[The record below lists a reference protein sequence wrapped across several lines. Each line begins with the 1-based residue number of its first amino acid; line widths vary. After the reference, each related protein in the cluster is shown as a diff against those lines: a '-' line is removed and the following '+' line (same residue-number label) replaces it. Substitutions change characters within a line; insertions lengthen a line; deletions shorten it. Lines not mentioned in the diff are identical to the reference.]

1 MDVKTLQTLEFDKI
15 LKRLAGFTQN
25 EKVQARILSL
35 TPETDIARAQ
45 SLQKETTEAAGV
57 LLRRGTPPGF
67 SVSDVSGAM
76 MRTERGGAMS
86 MAEFLKLA
94 SALAV
99 SRRLKAYITEDKPGE
114 GTYVRSL
121 ADSIENLK
129 QVETE
134 IGDKIIGE
142 DEMADGASPA
152 LFAIR
157 KSIKTHASKVRDT
170 LNSYITSTKVQKF
183 LQESIV
189 TMRGDRYVIPVKA
202 EHKGEIKGIVHD
214 ASASGST
221 VFIEPASV
229 VELTNEIAALK
240 AKEKEE
246 MERILYELS
255 GFVSEF
261 KDPILANYNTV
272 FELDFIFCKARLSI
286 EDKAVEPELN
296 QDGVIV
302 IKKGRHPLLDKEKVV
317 PIDISLGETY
327 DTLVITGPNT
337 GGKTV
342 SLKTLGLFTVMA
354 QAGLHINAASG
365 SSIAVFDN
373 VFADIGDEQSIEQ
386 SLSTFSSHIVKL
398 VNILEN
404 VTKNSLVLTDE
415 LGAGT
420 DPQEGAALAV
430 SIIEYLRNFG
440 ARVAATTHYSEL
452 KMYALSTEGVENAS
466 CEFDVATLSPT
477 YKLMIGVPG
486 KSNAFAISK
495 KLGMN
500 AAVIENAKQR
510 IGAENVKLEDVIASL
525 EENRKK
531 AEADRALAENASRD
545 ARIFKENMKKERENL
560 EENKAKILQEARAE
574 ALAILESAKEQ
585 SQELMREL
593 REIKSSAAYKE
604 AMEKSERAKELL
616 RKEAEKL
623 KEQAA
628 SGKPKVRTLKHVKLG
643 ETVHVLS
650 MNLDASVLSE
660 PDKKGNLFVQA
671 GIMKIK
677 TNLNDLTKAEPPKEK
692 KTAQKQIAASFKT
705 SKQTTATME
714 TDVRGMTLDE
724 AILVVDKFI
733 DDCYLASLHE
743 VTIIHGKGTGVL
755 RQGIGEFL
763 RRHPTVSSYR
773 AGRYGEGEAGVTV
786 VTLKDK

>member
-1 MDVKTLQTLEFDKI
+1 MDVKTLQTLEFHKI

-25 EKVQARILSL
+25 EKVQTRILTL
-35 TPETDIARAQ
+35 VPETDIACVKR
-45 SLQKETTEAAGV
+45 LQQETTEAVGV

-67 SVSDVSGAM
+67 SVSDVSGAI

-94 SALAV
+94 NALAV

-114 GTYVRSL
+114 GTYIRSL

-214 ASASGST
+214 ASSSGST

-246 MERILYELS
+246 MDRILYELS

-261 KDPILANYNTV
+261 KDPILANYNTI
-272 FELDFIFCKARLSI
+272 FELDFIFCKGRLSL

-302 IKKGRHPLLDKEKVV
+302 IKHGRHPLLDKNKVV

-342 SLKTLGLFTVMA
+342 SLKTLGLFTLMA
-354 QAGLHINAASG
+354 QSGLHISAASG
-365 SSIAVFDN
+365 SKIAVFDN

-398 VNILEN
+398 VNILET

-500 AAVIENAKQR
+500 ASVIEHAKQR

-525 EENRKK
+525 EENRRK
-531 AEADRALAENASRD
+531 AEEDRALAENASRD
-545 ARIFKENMKKERENL
+545 ARIFKENMKKERERL
-560 EENKAKILQEARAE
+560 EANKAKILQEARAE

-628 SGKPKVRTLKHVKLG
+628 SGKPKVRTLKNVKLG
-643 ETVHVLS
+643 ETVHVVS

-677 TNLNDLTKAEPPKEK
+677 TNLNDLTKAAPQKEK
-692 KTAQKQIAASFKT
+692 KTTPKTNTASFKT